1 MDNDNP
7 VAGSKGDTVPGRI
20 RADVVGALGLVALGV
35 GALVLQRSRSG
46 GGQRLPDDR
55 RRDLVAYLHD
65 HLSGADAAIQ
75 VVDSLMRHG
84 EGTREGTLFASL
96 SEQFRE
102 DRSAVV
108 AILASLGASSRS
120 VKRVAG
126 RTAGGVLRIAA
137 GGKPGELAL
146 FRTLEGLAVGVQGK
160 RCLWRAAQV
169 FAPSLQPG
177 GRSLVELETRA
188 VDQWERIEQCRR
200 ALARQTFGA

>member
-1 MDNDNP
+1 VENDKP
-7 VAGSKGDTVPGRI
+7 MAGSRGDTVPGRI
-20 RADVVGALGLVALGV
+20 HADVIGALGLVALGV

-75 VVDSLMRHG
+75 VVDSLMRRG
-84 EGTREGTLFASL
+84 AGEGTLFASL
-96 SEQFRE
+96 HEQFGE

-108 AILASLGASSRS
+108 ALLASLGASSRS

-126 RTAGGVLRIAA
+126 RTAGGVLRMVAV
-137 GGKPGELAL
+137 GRPGELAL

-160 RCLWRAAQV
+160 RCLWRAAQA

-177 GRSLVELETRA
+177 GRSFVELESRA
-188 VDQWERIEQCRR
+188 LDQWEQIERWRQ
-200 ALARQTFGA
+200 ALARQTFGVL